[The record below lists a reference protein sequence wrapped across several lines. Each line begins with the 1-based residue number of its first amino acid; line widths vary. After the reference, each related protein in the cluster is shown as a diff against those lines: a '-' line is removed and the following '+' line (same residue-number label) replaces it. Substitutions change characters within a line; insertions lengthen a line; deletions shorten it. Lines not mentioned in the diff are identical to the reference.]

1 MQALRQGCL
10 LALLLFVPT
19 ISFSQLAIL
28 GEIDGASAG
37 TTSAATGTFAGIL
50 SSDLKTLT
58 YQITY
63 GKLEGTFQAAHF
75 HSALT
80 GGVVQ
85 AITFSGNTA
94 TGTWSNIPDSLS
106 RLFFSG
112 NIYVNIHSSTESGG
126 EIRGNLN
133 PRQLAFIMKLDGTQ
147 AGTGSSGK
155 GTGYATL
162 SDDGTGD
169 IEYRITFAGLTGT
182 YSQAH
187 FHALPSTGI
196 VHGFTTPDSV
206 TISGTWS
213 NPPDS
218 AYSLFLRN
226 NIYVNI
232 HSTTSPGGEI
242 RSNALPVGELP
253 FMATLDGAQAGTGS
267 AAKGTAWAVLNASD
281 LSVRYHA
288 TYAQLG
294 GTYQQAHFHT
304 RTNGGIVHG
313 VTFSGNATTSGPW
326 TSLTDVNLQDLVAG
340 RIYLNIH
347 STTSPGG
354 EIAGDLMYYD
364 GVLVASLDGQQAGT
378 LSNGKGTAWLYF
390 DGDSVRYRMTIAG
403 LTGTFSAAHFHYGPT
418 AGILQAIAFTDS
430 NAIGAWGIADSM
442 VNGLVRGDVYINV
455 HTSTSAGGE
464 IRGDLKI
471 GLGPVTS
478 IVDADP
484 ALPQDFRLLQ
494 NYPNPF
500 NPSTTV
506 SFSLAKT
513 ERITLKIYNILGQV
527 VANVLNEVRGPGT
540 HRVTFDATGLTSG
553 VYFSRLESESGLV
566 ETRKMILLR

>member
-1 MQALRQGCL
+1 MQALRQCCL
-10 LALLLFVPT
+10 LALLVFTPL
-19 ISFSQLAIL
+19 ISFSQLAII
-28 GEIDGASAG
+28 GNIDGASAG
-37 TTSAATGTFAGIL
+37 TGSVATGTFAGTL

-80 GGVVQ
+80 GGIVQ
-85 AITFSGNTA
+85 AITFTGNTA

-106 RLFFSG
+106 KLFFSG

-126 EIRGNLN
+126 EIRGNLF

-147 AGTGSSGK
+147 AGTGSAGK

-162 SDDGTGD
+162 SEGGTGD

-226 NIYVNI
+226 NIYINI

-242 RSNALPVGELP
+242 RSNAVPTGELP
-253 FMATLDGAQAGTGS
+253 FIATLDGAQASTAS
-267 AAKGTAWAVLNASD
+267 TAKGTAWAVLNAAD

-304 RTNGGIVHG
+304 RTNASIVHG
-313 VTFSGNATTSGPW
+313 VSFAGNATTTGPW
-326 TSLTDVNLQDLVAG
+326 TSLSDVNLQDLVSG

-364 GVLVASLDGQQAGT
+364 GVMVASLDGQQAST
-378 LSNGKGTAWLYF
+378 ASNGKGTAWLYF

-418 AGILQAIAFTDS
+418 TGILQAITFSDS
-430 NAIGAWGIADSM
+430 NATGVWGVADSM
-442 VNGLVRGDVYINV
+442 VNVFVRGDVYINV
-455 HTSTSAGGE
+455 HSSTSPGGE

-478 IVDADP
+478 VVDLDP
-484 ALPQDFRLLQ
+484 TLPQDFRLLQ

-500 NPSTTV
+500 NPATTV
-506 SFSLAKT
+506 AFSLTRT
-513 ERITLKIYNILGQV
+513 EKVTLRVYNLLGQV
-527 VANVLNEVRGPGT
+527 VATPLNEVRGPGT
-540 HRVTFDATGLTSG
+540 HTIVFEASGLTSG
-553 VYFSRLESESGLV
+553 VYFYRLETSTGLV
-566 ETRKMILLR
+566 ETKRMVLIR

>member
-1 MQALRQGCL
+1 MHALRQRSLVVL
-10 LALLLFVPT
+10 LVSIPL

-28 GEIDGASAG
+28 GKIDGASAG
-37 TTSAATGTFAGIL
+37 TSSVGTGTFAATL

-80 GGVVQ
+80 GNIVQ
-85 AITFSGNTA
+85 SITFSGNTA
-94 TGTWSNIPDSLS
+94 SGTWSNIPDSLS
-106 RLFFSG
+106 KLFFSG
-112 NIYVNIHSSTESGG
+112 NMYVNIHSSTEPNG
-126 EIRGNLN
+126 EIRGDLS
-133 PRQLAFIMKLDGTQ
+133 PRQLAFIMNLDGTQ
-147 AGTGSSGK
+147 AGTASAAK
-155 GTGYATL
+155 GTGFAIL

-169 IEYRITFAGLTGT
+169 IEYRVTFAGLTGT

-218 AYSLFLRN
+218 AYSLFLKN
-226 NIYVNI
+226 QIYVNI

-242 RSNALPVGELP
+242 RANAAPTGELP
-253 FMATLDGAQAGTGS
+253 FMAVVDGAQAGTGS
-267 AAKGTAWAVLNASD
+267 ASKGTAWAVLNASD

-294 GTYQQAHFHT
+294 GIYQQAHFHT

-313 VTFSGNATTSGPW
+313 VTFTGNATSSGPW

-364 GVLVASLDGQQAGT
+364 GVMVASLDGQQAGT
-378 LSNGKGTAWLYF
+378 ASNGKGTAWLYF
-390 DGDSVRYRMTIAG
+390 DEDSVRYRMTIAG

-418 AGILQAIAFTDS
+418 TGILQAIAFSDS
-430 NAIGAWGIADSM
+430 NAIGVWGIADSM
-442 VNGLVRGDVYINV
+442 VNVFVRGDVYINV
-455 HTSTSAGGE
+455 HSNTSPGGE

-471 GLGPVTS
+471 GLGPLTS
-478 IVDADP
+478 IVDSHP
-484 ALPQDFRLLQ
+484 VLPQDFRLQQ

-500 NPSTTV
+500 NPTTTV
-506 SFSLAKT
+506 VFSLART
-513 ERITLKIYNILGQV
+513 ENVTLRVFNLLGQV
-527 VANVLNEVRGPGT
+527 VATPLKEVRGPGLHT
-540 HRVTFDATGLTSG
+540 ITVDGSTLTSG
-553 VYFSRLESESGLV
+553 VYFYRLESNSGFV
-566 ETRKMILLR
+566 ETKKMVLIR